1 MADNQL
7 NNSPPTTDNQTN
19 MADQRVAARYAKSL
33 LDLGQEMGTL
43 DAVKQDMDLLSKTMT
58 ESRELRLLLR
68 NPIVKHDKKL
78 AILTAI
84 FQGKVSD
91 VTMRFFSI
99 LTQKNRESALE
110 SMGTEFQVQYNIL
123 RGIQAAEVTSAAPL
137 TAVSRLEIRK
147 LVTQQTGH
155 ADVQLTEKVDPELIG
170 GFVLRV
176 GDNQI
181 DDSVRTSLRK
191 LRTSLQENTYQPK
204 L

>member
-1 MADNQL
+1 
-7 NNSPPTTDNQTN
+7 

-33 LDLGQEMGTL
+33 LDLGKEMGTL
-43 DAVKQDMDLLSKTMT
+43 SAVKDDMDLLSKTIAG
-58 ESRELRLLLR
+58 SRELRLLLR

-84 FQGKVSD
+84 FEGKVSD
-91 VTMRFFSI
+91 MTMRFFTI

-110 SMGTEFQVQYNIL
+110 SMGTEFQVQYNASQ
-123 RGIQAAEVTSAAPL
+123 GIQMAEVTSATPL
-137 TAVSRLEIRK
+137 TAASRLEMRK
-147 LVTQQTGH
+147 LVTEQTGLT
-155 ADVQLTEKVDPELIG
+155 DVELSEKVDPDLIG

-191 LRTSLQENTYQPK
+191 LRTSLHENSYQQK

>member
-1 MADNQL
+1 
-7 NNSPPTTDNQTN
+7 

-33 LDLGQEMGTL
+33 LDLGKEMGTL
-43 DAVKQDMDLLSKTMT
+43 SAVKDDMDLLSKTMT

-78 AILTAI
+78 AILKAI
-84 FQGKVSD
+84 FEGKVSD
-91 VTMRFFSI
+91 MTLRFFTI
-99 LTQKNRESALE
+99 LTEKNRESAIE
-110 SMGTEFQVQYNIL
+110 GIGPEFLAQYNAMQ
-123 RGIQAAEVTSAAPL
+123 GIQSAEVTSATPL
-137 TAVSRLEIRK
+137 TAVARLEIRK

-155 ADVQLTEKVDPELIG
+155 AEVQLTEKVDPELIG

-181 DDSVRTSLRK
+181 DDSVRTSLRRM
-191 LRTSLQENTYQPK
+191 RTSLQENSYQSK

>member
-1 MADNQL
+1 
-7 NNSPPTTDNQTN
+7 

-33 LDLGQEMGTL
+33 LDLGKEMGTL
-43 DAVKQDMDLLSKTMT
+43 DSVKADMDLLGKTVA

-84 FQGKVSD
+84 FKGKVSD
-91 VTMRFFSI
+91 VTMRFFTI

-110 SMGTEFQVQYNIL
+110 GMGTEFQVQYNAMQ
-123 RGIQAAEVTSAAPL
+123 GIQMAEVTSATPL
-137 TAVSRLEIRK
+137 TPASRAEMEK
-147 LVTQQTGH
+147 LVTEQTGLTQ
-155 ADVQLTEKVDPELIG
+155 VKLTEKVDADLIG

-176 GDNQI
+176 GDIQI

-191 LRTSLQENTYQPK
+191 MRISLQENTYQQK
-204 L
+204 V

>member
-1 MADNQL
+1 
-7 NNSPPTTDNQTN
+7 

-33 LDLGQEMGTL
+33 LDLGKEMGTL
-43 DAVKQDMDLLSKTMT
+43 DSVKEDMDLLSKTMA

-84 FQGKVSD
+84 FGGMVSD
-91 VTMRFFSI
+91 MTMRFFTI

-110 SMGTEFQVQYNIL
+110 SMGPEFQVQYNAMQ
-123 RGIQAAEVTSAAPL
+123 GIQMAQVTSATPL
-137 TAVSRLEIRK
+137 TPESRAQLEK
-147 LVTQQTGH
+147 LVTQQTGLTQ
-155 ADVQLTEKVDPELIG
+155 VKLTEKVDPELIG

-176 GDNQI
+176 GDIQI

-191 LRTSLQENTYQPK
+191 MRISLQENTYQQK
-204 L
+204 V

>member
-1 MADNQL
+1 
-7 NNSPPTTDNQTN
+7 

-43 DAVKQDMDLLSKTMT
+43 DAVKQDMDLLSKTMA

-91 VTMRFFSI
+91 MTMRFFTI
-99 LTQKNRESALE
+99 LTQKNREAALE
-110 SMGTEFQVQYNIL
+110 SMGTEFRVQYNIL
-123 RGIQAAEVTSAAPL
+123 RGIQTAEVVSAAPL
-137 TAVSRLEIRK
+137 TAVARLEIRK
-147 LVTQQTGH
+147 LVTQQTGL
-155 ADVQLTEKVDPELIG
+155 ADVELHEKVDPELIG

-176 GDNQI
+176 GDKQI
-181 DDSVRTSLRK
+181 DDSVRTNLRR
-191 LRTSLQENTYQPK
+191 LRTSLQENSYQSK
-204 L
+204 I

>member
-1 MADNQL
+1 
-7 NNSPPTTDNQTN
+7 

-33 LDLGQEMGTL
+33 IDLGQEMGTL
-43 DAVKQDMDLLSKTMT
+43 DAVKADMDLLSKTMT

-78 AILTAI
+78 AILKAI
-84 FQGKVSD
+84 FEGKVSD
-91 VTMRFFSI
+91 MTLRFFTI
-99 LTQKNRESALE
+99 LTEKNRESAIE
-110 SMGTEFQVQYNIL
+110 GIGPEFLAQFNVL
-123 RGIQAAEVTSAAPL
+123 RGIQSAEVTSATPL
-137 TAVSRLEIRK
+137 TAVSRLEIRR

-155 ADVQLTEKVDPELIG
+155 AEVQLTEKVDPELIG

-191 LRTSLQENTYQPK
+191 LRTSLQENSYQQNPEGIGK
-204 L
+204 WG

>member
-1 MADNQL
+1 
-7 NNSPPTTDNQTN
+7 

-33 LDLGQEMGTL
+33 LDLGKEMGTL
-43 DAVKQDMDLLSKTMT
+43 ETVKQDMDLLGKTVA
-58 ESRELRLLLR
+58 ENRDLRLLLR

-91 VTMRFFSI
+91 LTMRFFTI

-110 SMGTEFQVQYNIL
+110 GMGTEFQAQYNVMQ
-123 RGIQAAEVTSAAPL
+123 GIQMAEVTSATPL
-137 TAVSRLEIRK
+137 TPASRAELEQ
-147 LVTQQTGH
+147 LVTKQTGLTQ
-155 ADVQLTEKVDPELIG
+155 VKLTEKVDPELIG

-176 GDNQI
+176 GDQQI

-191 LRTSLQENTYQPK
+191 LRTSL
-204 L
+204 

>member
-1 MADNQL
+1 
-7 NNSPPTTDNQTN
+7 

-33 LDLGQEMGTL
+33 LDLGKEMGTL
-43 DAVKQDMDLLSKTMT
+43 ESVKDDMDLLSKTVA

-91 VTMRFFSI
+91 VTMQFFTI

-110 SMGTEFQVQYNIL
+110 SMGTEFQVQYNVMQ
-123 RGIQAAEVTSAAPL
+123 GIQTAQVTSATPL
-137 TAVSRLEIRK
+137 TPALRDELEQ
-147 LVTQQTGH
+147 LVIKQTGLTE
-155 ADVQLTEKVDPELIG
+155 VKLTEKVDPSLIG

-176 GDNQI
+176 GDQQI

-191 LRTSLQENTYQPK
+191 LRTSLQENTYSNN
-204 L
+204 

>member
-1 MADNQL
+1 
-7 NNSPPTTDNQTN
+7 

-43 DAVKQDMDLLSKTMT
+43 DAVKQDMDLLSKTVA

-84 FQGKVSD
+84 FNGKVSD
-91 VTMRFFSI
+91 MTLRFFTI
-99 LTQKNRESALE
+99 LTEKNRESAIE
-110 SMGTEFQVQYNIL
+110 GIGPEFQAQYNIL
-123 RGIQAAEVTSAAPL
+123 RGIQSAEVTSATPL
-137 TAVSRLEIRK
+137 TAASRAELQA
-147 LVTQQTGH
+147 LVTKQTGH
-155 ADVQLTEKVDPELIG
+155 TQVQLTEKVDPELIG

-191 LRTSLQENTYQPK
+191 LRTSLQKNSYQQQ